1 MKIYTRGG
9 DDGETGLYGGS
20 RVSKSSP
27 RVSCYGG
34 SDELNSV
41 LGWCASIESPLS
53 DLLSREQH
61 HIFNV
66 GSHLATPADKANDNL
81 PNLPTDC
88 VATLENEI
96 DDFDAQLEPLKNFI
110 LPGGCELSARL
121 HIARTV
127 CRRIER
133 DLVELAA
140 NENIDGEFIKYFN
153 RLSDWLFTLARY
165 ANKLDDTTD
174 VLWRSDV

>member
-27 RVSCYGG
+27 RVCCYGD

-53 DLLSREQH
+53 ELLSREQH

-66 GSHLATPADKANDNL
+66 GSHLATPADKASDNL
-81 PNLPTDC
+81 PNLSVDC
-88 VATLENEI
+88 VDVLENEI
-96 DDFDAQLEPLKNFI
+96 DAFDAQLQPLQNFI
-110 LPGGCELSARL
+110 LPGGCELSSRL

-127 CRRIER
+127 CRRVER
-133 DLVELAA
+133 HLVELASVEDV
-140 NENIDGEFIKYFN
+140 NGEFIKYFN

-165 ANKLDDTTD
+165 ANKLDDTDD

>member
-9 DDGETGLYGGS
+9 DDGDTGLYGGA
-20 RVSKSSP
+20 RVSKSAP
-27 RVSCYGG
+27 RVSCYGD

-41 LGWCASIESPLS
+41 LGWCAVIESPLS
-53 DLLSREQH
+53 ELLSREQH
-61 HIFNV
+61 HIFTI

-81 PNLPTDC
+81 PNLPADC
-88 VATLENEI
+88 VAVLENEV
-96 DDFDAQLEPLKNFI
+96 DDFDAQLQPLKNFI
-110 LPGGCELSARL
+110 LPGGCELSSRL

-127 CRRIER
+127 CRRVER
-133 DLVELAA
+133 NLVELAST
-140 NENIDGEFIKYFN
+140 ENIDSEFVKYFN

-165 ANKLDDTTD
+165 ANKLSQTND

>member
-1 MKIYTRGG
+1 
-9 DDGETGLYGGS
+9 
-20 RVSKSSP
+20 
-27 RVSCYGG
+27 
-34 SDELNSV
+34 V

-81 PNLPTDC
+81 PNLPVDC
-88 VATLENEI
+88 VAVLESEI
-96 DDFDAQLEPLKNFI
+96 DGFEEQLEPLKNFI

-121 HIARTV
+121 HVARTV
-127 CRRIER
+127 CRRVER
-133 DLVELAA
+133 NLVELAGA
-140 NENIDGEFIKYFN
+140 ETINSEFIKYFN

-165 ANKLDDTTD
+165 ANKLNDTTD